1 MHPAC
6 RGRHA
11 FAIVVQ
17 RPTGGDGSGQ
27 LGGVRVFQPANGRI
41 DYGDLVPA
49 QFNPVGLNLS
59 AERRHVH

>member
-1 MHPAC
+1 
-6 RGRHA
+6 
-11 FAIVVQ
+11 VVQ